1 VIKFD
6 LITIRMKKIFTFLAL
21 FVPVLM
27 FAQNIPLNRDLQV
40 EYQLGLKEQLPLS
53 TTVMSPW
60 VLQVPDSI
68 VKTPGSWLKRKLF
81 SEHLIAVNEDDL
93 KLTIDPLVNFQGGM
107 DRYTRKK
114 TYYNT
119 RGFIIRA
126 ALGEHLSFESTFQEN
141 QAVLTPYLD
150 KFAHTYHIIPGS
162 GRLHGYYGGKVFDYS
177 QSTAY
182 LDYNPSKHFD
192 LQLGNGKNFI
202 GEGYRSLIL
211 SDESFSYP
219 FLRFTTSFWHLK
231 YTNLY
236 TQFQDLSKT
245 PLDTNYYNKKYS
257 AMHLLSWD
265 VTKNF
270 NLTLFEA
277 VIWSAAD
284 SLTPRGFEV
293 SYLNPVI
300 FYRPVEFGLGSPD
313 NELMGFLGSYRLNR
327 TTIYGQVMLDEFR
340 MKDVLAANGMWAN
353 KQAFQIGVKSL
364 EPFNIKGLY
373 VLAEYNHARPYTY
386 SHFNILSNW
395 GNYNQPLADPLGA
408 NFKEG
413 VVQIR
418 YQRDRWIGDMTF
430 ISAMYGLDM
439 NNLNYGQNIFE
450 SNNTYFQWYNNRT
463 GQGLRTNLFYSEIE
477 LRYVINKAMHL
488 EVVGRM
494 LYRNEHN
501 AQWTQKDNEFTLG
514 LRTNVFNRYGA
525 F

>member
-1 VIKFD
+1 MIEID
-6 LITIRMKKIFTFLAL
+6 LIPDRMKKIFTFLAL
-21 FVPVLM
+21 FVPGLM

-81 SEHLIAVNEDDL
+81 SEHLVTVNEDDL
-93 KLTIDPLVNFQGGM
+93 KLTLDPLVNFQGGM

-126 ALGEHLSFESTFQEN
+126 SLGEHLSFESTFQEN

-150 KFAHTYHIIPGS
+150 KFAHQYHIIPGS

-182 LDYNPSKHFD
+182 LDYNPGKHFD

-219 FLRFTTSFWHLK
+219 YLRFTTSFWHLK

-313 NELMGFLGSYRLNR
+313 NEMMGFLGSYRLNR

-386 SHFNILSNW
+386 SHFNVLSNW

-463 GQGLRTNLFYSEIE
+463 GQGLRTKLFYSEME
-477 LRYVINKAMHL
+477 LRYVVNKAMHL
-488 EVVGRM
+488 EVVGRI